1 MEAFALAFIGGLSQA
16 TESGALLMMLL
27 GTAVGLGF
35 GIIPGLQ
42 SVTALSVFLP
52 ITYYWSPV
60 YSMYFFAGIIGSAG
74 NGGAITAI
82 LLNIPGTAQNSATL
96 LDGYPMA
103 QQGRAVFAL
112 NLSASASWLGSLFGV
127 LVLVAFVPVFLPFVL
142 SFGPAEIFWIGV
154 FGLVSMTVAISSSI
168 AKGLASVGIGV
179 FLSIIGLGGPRLP
192 VARFTFGSD
201 YLLDGLNLVVV
212 VIGFLVISECFAQM
226 AQIWGGKGA
235 QITAD
240 EIPAAPSAD
249 DWRQQMAD
257 GLLAPFRHFALFM
270 RSSALGTLIGAIPG
284 VGGSVAQFLSYNAA
298 VASSKNPE
306 TFGTGRIEG
315 LVATEAATNA
325 KEGGALLP
333 TLLLGI
339 PGNAEMALVLA
350 AWQIH
355 GLEPGP
361 LFLNEHADLAWA
373 LVFGLVISN
382 FVSSALTIAA
392 SPKLSRLPHFD
403 MGLVLPA
410 VLVAS
415 LIAAFAIRA
424 NFLDVAALIFIGLF
438 GWLMRAFG
446 YSVIGV
452 VIGFVIGGVIEK
464 NYYTALQSSLGGYS
478 VFIASGTAIVLAAAT
493 TLTLLISIYRVAK
506 MPRTNIVITRGTLS
520 LSRFIRRESIWFTVT
535 MLAGICGLLWLATRD
550 TFRGG
555 PVAPGV
561 LLLIAAMLTIG
572 LVQSYRNGGT
582 ELAHRFTPVGLLM
595 LFNLV
600 AIYFAGFYAGLFVVV
615 SVWLYVYG
623 TPPRRMLILAMVY
636 AVLVPFAFSALLG
649 TPIWRGVIP
658 EIIPGIIGGEIPPSL

>member
-1 MEAFALAFIGGLSQA
+1 MEAFAVAFVGGLSQA
-16 TESGALLMMLL
+16 TESGSLLMMLL

-35 GIIPGLQ
+35 GIVPGLQ

-96 LDGYPMA
+96 LEGYPLA
-103 QQGRAVFAL
+103 RQGRAVFAL

-154 FGLVSMTVAISSSI
+154 FGLVSMTAAISSSI

-212 VIGFLVISECFAQM
+212 VIGFLVMSECFAQM
-226 AQIWGGKGA
+226 AQVWGGKNT
-235 QITAD
+235 QIASN
-240 EIPAAPSAD
+240 EIPVALPAD
-249 DWRQQMAD
+249 DWRQQMVD
-257 GLLAPFRHFALFM
+257 GLLAPFRHFGLFM
-270 RSSALGTLIGAIPG
+270 RSSVLGTLVGAIPG

-373 LVFGLVISN
+373 LVFGLVMSN

-392 SPKLSRLPHFD
+392 SPKLSKLPHFN

-424 NFLDVAALIFIGLF
+424 NFLDVAALIIIGLF

-464 NYYTALQSSLGGYS
+464 NYYTALQSSLGNYG
-478 VFIASGTAIVLAAAT
+478 VFVASGAAIALAMAT
-493 TLTLLISIYRVAK
+493 TLTLLISIYRLAK
-506 MPRTNIVITRGTLS
+506 MPRTNTAAAHAGLS
-520 LSRFIRRESIWFTVT
+520 LYRFMMRASTWFTVIT
-535 MLAGICGLLWLATRD
+535 LAVICGLLWLATRD
-550 TFRGG
+550 AFRGG

-561 LLLIAAMLTIG
+561 LWLSAAMLTIG
-572 LVQSYRNGGT
+572 LFQSYRAGGIDP
-582 ELAHRFTPVGLLM
+582 AHEFTRVGLLM
-595 LFNLV
+595 LFNLIAV
-600 AIYFAGFYAGLFVVV
+600 YVAGFYAGLFVVV
-615 SVWLYVYG
+615 SVWLYIYG
-623 TPPRRMLILAMVY
+623 TPPRRVLILAIAY
-636 AVLVPFAFSALLG
+636 AILTPLVFSTLLG
-649 TPIWRGVIP
+649 TQIWHGVMY